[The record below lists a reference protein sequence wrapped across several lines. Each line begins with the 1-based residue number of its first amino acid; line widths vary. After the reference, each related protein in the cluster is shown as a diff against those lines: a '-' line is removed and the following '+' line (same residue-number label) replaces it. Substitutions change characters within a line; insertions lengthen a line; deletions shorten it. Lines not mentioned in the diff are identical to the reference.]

1 MTAAI
6 RHDHRLTQFIKSASI
21 GALIISP
28 SLTTGMYLMDNN
40 TLLEEP
46 YQTVCLIL
54 LIAAIDLAML
64 VILDPYRRD
73 LSKLTLPALIS
84 TMAIILLFI
93 ITESI
98 NRFFEHLGY
107 TVLTPFVI
115 ACIALIYT
123 TIFLERNIA
132 LKFYLSLNSIAV
144 MFLWALGASN
154 RIMMPF

>member
-1 MTAAI
+1 MTTAI
-6 RHDHRLTQFIKSASI
+6 RHDHRLTQFIKSVSI
-21 GALIISP
+21 GILALSP
-28 SLTTGMYLMDNN
+28 SLATGMYLLDNSA
-40 TLLEEP
+40 LLEEP
-46 YQTVCLIL
+46 YQTICLIL
-54 LIAAIDLAML
+54 LIAAIDLALL

-73 LSKLTLPALIS
+73 LSKLTLPALFS
-84 TMAIILLFI
+84 TMAIVLLFI

-107 TVLTPFVI
+107 TFLTPFVI

-123 TIFLERNIA
+123 AIFLERNIA

-144 MFLWALGASN
+144 IFLCVLGATN